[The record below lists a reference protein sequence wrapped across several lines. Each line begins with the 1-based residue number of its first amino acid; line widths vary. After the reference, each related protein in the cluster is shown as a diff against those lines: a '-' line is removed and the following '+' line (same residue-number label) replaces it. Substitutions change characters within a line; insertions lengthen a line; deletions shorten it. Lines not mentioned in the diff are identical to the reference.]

1 MKSSQFTNALW
12 VLSMPLLSGA
22 ASASVLPRSGSVHIS
37 TEQIEAIA
45 PTSSSC
51 DSPPS
56 PGECA
61 TAEQAAKNIA
71 ASFETY
77 RVTSLAEQAAVIG
90 LMAFESGDFKYNR
103 NHYPGVPGQGTRN
116 MQSPA
121 FNAKYAASIPDIAD
135 KLAQVGSDPAG
146 VLDILLNDEAYDFGS
161 GAWFLTTQCTQH
173 VRTQLQSGSEAGWAA
188 YISSCVGTGAN
199 EARKAYWTRAVQ
211 ALRAQGY

>member
-1 MKSSQFTNALW
+1 
-12 VLSMPLLSGA
+12 MPLLSGA

-103 NHYPGVPGQGTRN
+103 NHYPGVPGQGT
-116 MQSPA
+116 
-121 FNAKYAASIPDIAD
+121 SIPDIAD